1 MNSGIIVLLVM
12 AAFIIGAALA
22 WFFSESE
29 KLRPENPKY
38 NQQPPQK
45 ILLRFQKYN

>member
-22 WFFSESE
+22 WFFFRKRELS
-29 KLRPENPKY
+29 L
-38 NQQPPQK
+38 
-45 ILLRFQKYN
+45 IHI